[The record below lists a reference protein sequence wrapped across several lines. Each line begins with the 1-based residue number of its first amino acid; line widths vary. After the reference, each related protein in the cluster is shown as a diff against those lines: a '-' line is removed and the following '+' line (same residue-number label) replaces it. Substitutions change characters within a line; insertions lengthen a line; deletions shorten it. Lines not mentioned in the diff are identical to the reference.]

1 MWHQCYG
8 HLGSNAMSEMARRE
22 VVIGLAVFEERPSD
36 ETLCTGCALEK
47 FDRKPYRPSGTKANN
62 LV

>member
-1 MWHQCYG
+1 
-8 HLGSNAMSEMARRE
+8 MSEMARRE